1 MNRLVILCFLLV
13 IFTVNA
19 QQQTRLPLRDY
30 FFETWNTRSGL
41 PHNSINSL
49 AQTQDGYLWVGTWEG
64 LARFN
69 GQEFKLFTRSEITD
83 LPDSGVRALTPT
95 SDGGLLIAGARGGIS
110 LYQHRQWDTQP
121 NAQAMVNHVFKSKNE
136 DLWLALEN
144 DGVFYR
150 PAKSTQDIPIIQ
162 NVSAYR
168 IIEDKQGTI
177 WAATSDGLYKIVNYT
192 ATLMTPHHGLPD
204 APVYTLLITREGRLV
219 IGSERGARVLNGNVF
234 ESPHPQLSAES
245 ISSLLEDNHGDL
257 WFGTIN
263 KGVFRL
269 SVDGIE
275 QLDAKNGLPANR
287 ILSLL
292 QDRENSIWVGTNAG
306 VFRLREAPFSSW
318 GKKRGLSSDYVRTVL
333 SHSDGS
339 LWIGGSTGL
348 DRLQNNKITQIKGTK
363 QGSPYSVLSLL
374 EQSQGDVWVGT
385 YTSGVL
391 KVVNNELVPYLN
403 RDNGLGSNEVRSLL
417 FDSKN
422 RLWIGSAMGLTRVN
436 TDGSLV
442 QFTNEKELPSGF
454 ILALSEDKRANIWIG
469 TGNGVVVYNTQTDKF
484 KPIQFPKAFSAK
496 YAFGFYID
504 DKYTW
509 MATDRGL
516 LRYQHSNG
524 HMTILGRELGLPVDK
539 LFQIVPFKDSLWLS
553 SNRGIIEV
561 NYKQVNQLLDSAT
574 KGSQTLAFQLYD
586 EGDGMLSAQANG
598 GSTPSATVHSDGT
611 IWFATAKG
619 VSTVKPA
626 RLKEA
631 TEIPLP
637 TIVESFSVD
646 GKPMLLPVDGDTLV
660 LPPGVTRLSFHYA
673 GLSFIMP
680 QRLNFQTKMKG
691 FNDEWVDRFHIA
703 TAEYTNLPAGK
714 YSFAVRSAYPNTDW
728 QQNDKVIHFEI
739 QSHFWQKT
747 SFKLVVFFIFVVV
760 IYSAYRYRLY
770 RYKQVEKELT
780 SRVVKQTQALQEQA
794 SAFAYQATHDQL
806 TDLPNR
812 RAFDGWLADNFTDFK
827 ARNTPLAIAIMDID
841 HFKRINDGW
850 SHLIGDQVICEV
862 ANILKAHC
870 EGEQEV
876 ARWGGEEFTFV
887 FPDMNTVQ
895 AQQLCEQLRKEIEN
909 NDFSSIAQGL
919 SVTVSFGV
927 SDSDNVDDYD
937 RLLSRADQALY
948 KAKNNGRNRVE
959 CIAS

>member
-13 IFTVNA
+13 VFTVDA

-30 FFETWNTRSGL
+30 FFETWNTRTGL

-83 LPDSGVRALTPT
+83 LPDSGIRALTPT
-95 SDGGLLIAGARGGIS
+95 SDGGLLIAGSRGGIS
-110 LYQHRQWDTQP
+110 LYQHRQWDTQA
-121 NAQAMVNHVFKSKNE
+121 NAQAMVNHVFKSKRD

-150 PAKSTQDIPIIQ
+150 TKNSDKDIPVIK

-168 IIEDKQGTI
+168 VIEDEQGVI
-177 WAATSDGLYKIVNYT
+177 WAATSDGLYKIVNYKP
-192 ATLMTPHHGLPD
+192 TLLTPQHGLPN
-204 APVYTLLITREGRLV
+204 APVYTLLLTRDGRLIV
-219 IGSERGARVLNGNVF
+219 GSEKGARVLSGDTF
-234 ESPHPQLSAES
+234 ESPHPQLNGES
-245 ISSLLEDNHGDL
+245 ISSLLEDNHGDI

-269 SVDGIE
+269 SVDGLE
-275 QLDAKNGLPANR
+275 QLNAKNGLPANR

-306 VFRLREAPFSSW
+306 LFRLREAPFSSW
-318 GKKRGLSSDYVRTVL
+318 GKKRGLSSDYIRTVL

-348 DRLQNNKITQIKGTK
+348 DRLQNNQVSHVEGTK

-374 EQSQGDVWVGT
+374 EDKQGDVWVGT

-391 KVVNNELVPYLN
+391 KVVDGKLVPYLN

-417 FDSKN
+417 FDSKK
-422 RLWIGSAMGLTRVN
+422 RLWIGTARGVTRVN
-436 TDGSLV
+436 TDGSLE
-442 QFTNEKELPSGF
+442 QFTNKKELPNGF
-454 ILALSEDKRANIWIG
+454 ILALNEDNVGNIWVG
-469 TGNGVVVYNTQTDKF
+469 TGNGVVVYDTQSSVFTSVD
-484 KPIQFPKAFSAK
+484 FPAEFSTQ

-504 DKYTW
+504 DNYTW

-516 LRYQHSNG
+516 VRYQHANG
-524 HMTILGRELGLPVDK
+524 EMAILGRELGLPVDK
-539 LFQIVPFKDSLWLS
+539 LFQIVPFKKSLWLS
-553 SNRGIIEV
+553 SNRGIIQV
-561 NYKQVNQLLDSAT
+561 NYQQVNQLLDAELSRGNA
-574 KGSQTLAFQLYD
+574 LDFQLYD

-598 GSTPSATVHSDGT
+598 GSTPAATAHKDGT

-619 VSTVKPA
+619 VSTIRPE

-631 TEIPLP
+631 TKVTLP

-646 GKPMLLPVDGDTLV
+646 GKPMALPVEGETV
-660 LPPGVTRLSFHYA
+660 ILPPGVSRVSFQYA

-680 QRLNFQTKMKG
+680 QRLNFQTQLKG
-691 FNDEWVDRFHIA
+691 FNNQWVNRKQIA

-714 YSFAVRSAYPNTDW
+714 YTFSVRAAYPNTQW
-728 QQNDKVIHFEI
+728 QDNHKVIHFEI
-739 QSHFWQKT
+739 QSHIWQKN
-747 SFKLVVFFIFVVV
+747 SFKFSMFIIFIVL
-760 IYSAYRYRLY
+760 IYSVYRYRLY

-780 SRVVKQTQALQEQA
+780 SRVVKQTKALQEQA

-812 RAFDGWLADNFTDFK
+812 RAFDSWLADNFADFK
-827 ARNTPLAIAIMDID
+827 ARNKPLSIAIMDID

-850 SHLIGDQVICEV
+850 SHIIGDQVICEV

-870 EGEQEV
+870 KGEQEV

-887 FPDMNTVQ
+887 LPENNAFQ

-909 NDFSSIAQGL
+909 KDFSDIAPGL
-919 SVTVSFGV
+919 SVTVSFGIA
-927 SDSDNVDDYD
+927 DSYNVDDYD

-948 KAKNNGRNRVE
+948 IAKNSGRNRTEVM
-959 CIAS
+959 